1 MVKLMRTLQL
11 ACCIALLSASLGY
24 AADPK
29 PESAGQFLDDSVIT
43 TRVKAAILNEPTLK
57 TLQINVKTY
66 KGTAQLSGF
75 VNSAQSVIKAGELA
89 ETVSGVQSVR
99 NDLLI
104 KK

>member
-1 MVKLMRTLQL
+1 MAKLMRTLQITF
-11 ACCIALLSASLGY
+11 CIALISASLGY
-24 AADPK
+24 AADQK
-29 PESAGQFLDDSVIT
+29 PESAGQYLDDSVIT

-75 VNSAQSVIKAGELA
+75 VDSAQSVDKAGQLA
-89 ETVSGVQSVR
+89 ESVNGVQSVR